1 LESINLFPVWH
12 LVGKNKRR
20 PSLAVLSYIRERD
33 RGRPASLAAASTTNK
48 KLSLSISSL
57 VPLLL
62 TLPLRSSPL
71 LSSPLQGNDPLRN
84 QEWLAR

>member
-62 TLPLRSSPL
+62 TLPLLSSPL
-71 LSSPLQGNDPLRN
+71 LSTLRN